1 MFGLFRKKD
10 PTPPDMKY
18 LIVGLGNPGAEYQDN
33 RHNIGFMALDE
44 LAASKEKTFSSGRY
58 GYTTTLRSK
67 GRTLILLKPSTFMNL
82 SGKAVRYHLTQNKIP
97 VSNLLVI
104 TDDLALPFGKI
115 RIRSKGSHGGHNGLR
130 NIQEVLGNDVYAR
143 LRFGVG
149 SEFNKGGQVDYV
161 LADFPSDEMDEL
173 DATYLPKMAK
183 AGLAFA
189 TMTVD
194 QIMSS
199 FNG

>member
-1 MFGLFRKKD
+1 
-10 PTPPDMKY
+10 MKY
-18 LIVGLGNPGAEYQDN
+18 LVVGLGNPGAEYQNN

-58 GYTTTLRSK
+58 GYTTTLRHK

-115 RIRSKGSHGGHNGLR
+115 RIRPKGSHGGHNGLR
-130 NIQEVLGNDVYAR
+130 NIQEVMGNDVYAR

-149 SEFNKGGQVDYV
+149 SDFNKGGQVDYV
-161 LADFPSDEMDEL
+161 LADFPSDEMDAL

-194 QIMSS
+194 QVMSS

>member
-1 MFGLFRKKD
+1 MFGLFRKND
-10 PTPPDMKY
+10 PTPSDMKY

-33 RHNIGFMALDE
+33 RHNIGFMAVDE

-58 GYTTTLRSK
+58 GYTATLRHK
-67 GRTLILLKPSTFMNL
+67 GRTLILLKPTTFMNL

-104 TDDLALPFGKI
+104 TDDLALPFGKV
-115 RIRSKGSHGGHNGLR
+115 RIRKKGSHGGHNGLR

-149 SEFNKGGQVDYV
+149 NDFNKGGQVDYV
-161 LADFPSDEMDEL
+161 LADFPSEEMDQL
-173 DATYLPKMAK
+173 DSTYLSKMGQAS
-183 AGLAFA
+183 LAFA
-189 TMTVD
+189 TMTID
-194 QIMSS
+194 QVMSN